1 MIDAYRDL
9 ARQAGVDLAP
19 YVRDQLAALLP
30 HLQAG
35 LAVTPAKD

>member
-9 ARQAGVDLAP
+9 ARASDQELAP
-19 YVRDQLAALLP
+19 YVRDKLAALLP

-35 LAVTPAKD
+35 LDIVPPKA